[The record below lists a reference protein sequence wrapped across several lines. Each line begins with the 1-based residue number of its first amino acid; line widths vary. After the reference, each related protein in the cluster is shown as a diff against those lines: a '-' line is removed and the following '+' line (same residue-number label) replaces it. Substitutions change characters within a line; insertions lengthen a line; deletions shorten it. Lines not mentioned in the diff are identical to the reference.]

1 MDTQNIR
8 IEKMKFEH
16 IEQIVAI
23 EKACFGQNAWSGA
36 LFYSELLDGNKHYF
50 VAVKNNS
57 VIGYGGYAHILDEA
71 HIMNIAVEG
80 AYRKKGV
87 SSSILTHLLQDARKR
102 NIRAVT
108 LEVREGNDAAISL
121 YQKFG
126 FKLEGVRKNYYE
138 GKHNALIYWKIL

>member
-16 IEQIVAI
+16 IEQIAAI

-71 HIMNIAVEG
+71 HIMNIAVE
-80 AYRKKGV
+80 AHTEKGRV
-87 SSSILTHLLQDARKR
+87 KLNPYASSSRRAKAEYQGRYAGSKR
-102 NIRAVT
+102 RERCRYIAVSKIR
-108 LEVREGNDAAISL
+108 
-121 YQKFG
+121 F
-126 FKLEGVRKNYYE
+126 
-138 GKHNALIYWKIL
+138 